1 MEDVDKKRVIHILTI
16 PHQRSLLTWDTLVMN
31 LSAVVCFDSPI
42 GQIAI
47 GATDRGISEIT
58 ILGAGEKRAE
68 FQTSPLAAEYA
79 LDAWRQLQGYFQG
92 ENVEFKLRFDL
103 DGTEFQRQVWQQI
116 SQIPQGESL
125 SYGQI
130 ATRIGK
136 PKAARAVGGAVGQ
149 NPVPIVIGC
158 HRVLGSSRTLTGYSG
173 GGGLDTKRWLLNFEQ
188 IEYRK

>member
-1 MEDVDKKRVIHILTI
+1 
-16 PHQRSLLTWDTLVMN
+16 MN

-47 GATDRGISEIT
+47 GATDRGVSEIT

-68 FQTSPLAAEYA
+68 FQTSPLAAEHA
-79 LDAWRQLQGYFQG
+79 LDALRQLQGYFQG
-92 ENVEFKLRFDL
+92 GTGEFKLSFDL
-103 DGTEFQRQVWQQI
+103 EGTKFQKLVWQQI
-116 SQIPQGESL
+116 SQIGHGESM
-125 SYGQI
+125 SYGEI
-130 ATRIGK
+130 ASRLGK
-136 PKAARAVGGAVGQ
+136 PLAARAVGGAVGQ

-173 GGGLDTKRWLLNFEQ
+173 GGGLATKRWLLNFEQ